1 VDTTSKLEIGELL
14 ARSAYGLDVKDLDS
28 LQACFREDANFNLA
42 IAGLPEASRFEG
54 REQIMSLF
62 KGALD
67 DQTDERKHVISNIWF
82 SEAAADSATVV
93 SYLSLFAT
101 ENGAT
106 NLITTGL
113 YTDQVIRSDG
123 GEWLMVDRDLK
134 LDRPY

>member
-1 VDTTSKLEIGELL
+1 MDTTSKLEIGELL
-14 ARSAYGLDVKDLDS
+14 ARSAYGLDAKDLET
-28 LQACFREDANFNLA
+28 LQSCFREDANFNLA

-82 SEAAADSATVV
+82 SQAGQDRATVV

-106 NLITTGL
+106 NLVTTGL
-113 YTDQVIRSDG
+113 YTDQVARDARG
-123 GEWLMVDRDLK
+123 QWLIADRDLK